1 MKLIILDRDGVINFD
16 SPFFIKSPEEWVP
29 IPRSL
34 QAIKML
40 NDHNWTVAVAT
51 NQSGIGRKLF
61 SEKTLANIHNKM
73 NIMLADL
80 GAHVDHIAWC
90 PHLPSDLCNC
100 RKPKTGLYEQIST
113 YFGVPLKN
121 VPVVGDS
128 LRDLQAANRVE
139 ATPILVKTGKGLK
152 YVNNE
157 NLPPKTLIFQ
167 DLFCFVTSN
176 EFNISQQKH
185 EF

>member
-1 MKLIILDRDGVINFD
+1 M
-16 SPFFIKSPEEWVP
+16 
-29 IPRSL
+29 
-34 QAIKML
+34 
-40 NDHNWTVAVAT
+40 
-51 NQSGIGRKLF
+51 
-61 SEKTLANIHNKM
+61 
-73 NIMLADL
+73 
-80 GAHVDHIAWC
+80 
-90 PHLPSDLCNC
+90 
-100 RKPKTGLYEQIST
+100 
-113 YFGVPLKN
+113 
-121 VPVVGDS
+121 PVVGDS